1 MVRQNARR
9 VALLLL
15 AAVLLAAPPASATSH
30 GGSPADTSEL
40 TEMSSP
46 SDGWDGLPWPALD
59 AGVPRVVFDIAVL
72 RPLGFVQSVVGVAAF
87 VIFYPVSLLTG
98 GSDDVIRACITQPFD
113 QTFRRPLG
121 E

>member
-1 MVRQNARR
+1 MAVMVFTA
-9 VALLLL
+9 
-15 AAVLLAAPPASATSH
+15 
-30 GGSPADTSEL
+30 SPAAAE
-40 TEMSSP
+40 
-46 SDGWDGLPWPALD
+46 WDGLPWESLD
-59 AGVPRVVFDIAVL
+59 AGVPRVVFDVAVL

-98 GSDDVIRACITQPFD
+98 GSDDVTRICITAPFD